1 MDRTFFFVA
10 YEGLRLTQ
18 PVAAT
23 VQYVPDLFMREQAVA
38 AMRPILNAF
47 PVPNGIDYGTSSA
60 PNLAQFVQSFSLP
73 SRINSTNVRLDHA
86 VSPKLSVFFRV
97 AYTPSSTD
105 SRPYFARST
114 TAINA
119 QTYTFGENSQFSPR
133 WSNEFRIGY
142 ARSDSSE
149 SGESDNFGGATP
161 VDLAAAVGANVY
173 QQVVPIID
181 ISVSGIATTLFAI
194 YDSHNLGRQWNI
206 VDSISFLQGHH
217 SFKVGADFRHI
228 KSVVAPPQ
236 IEPYSIF
243 LTPQSVLSGTP
254 SIPYVFSFLPATPV
268 FHQLAL
274 YAQDEWQVR
283 PRLHLSYGLRWELSP
298 PPTEQHGNDAFT
310 LLGNIAQPS
319 TLSLAPRGT
328 PLWAT
333 TWYNVAPRVGVAWVA
348 HNRPGS
354 ETVVRSGGGVFFDS
368 ANEIASVG
376 FSGLGFRASAVRAG
390 SQIPYTSSQLNVPVL
405 VTPPYTGGV
414 VTAFPQHLQLPYT
427 LEWNVSLQQALGS
440 RQAMTISYVAA
451 EGRRLMG
458 LQQKS
463 IGALNPNFG
472 SIQYFSS
479 GVTSNYQAL
488 QLQFQRSVAKG
499 LQVLASYT
507 WSHDIDFGSQ
517 SATLVLQRGNADFDV
532 RHNLQGAVSWELPAV
547 ASSRPAAELVK
558 NWGADLRMIARTAYP
573 VTLGGATL
581 VNPATGAIY
590 GGGLNVVP
598 SVPSYL
604 YGPMYP
610 GGRIINPAA
619 FSLPATGIEGNA
631 PRNFVRG
638 FGATQANLAIRRDFP
653 LHKDLVIH
661 LRAETFNLL
670 NHPIF
675 GYIDPT
681 YSDATFGQAT
691 QTLNASLGTM
701 ASQYQQGG
709 PRSMQFALRLTF

>member
-1 MDRTFFFVA
+1 
-10 YEGLRLTQ
+10 
-18 PVAAT
+18 
-23 VQYVPDLFMREQAVA
+23 
-38 AMRPILNAF
+38 
-47 PVPNGIDYGTSSA
+47 
-60 PNLAQFVQSFSLP
+60 
-73 SRINSTNVRLDHA
+73 
-86 VSPKLSVFFRV
+86 
-97 AYTPSSTD
+97 
-105 SRPYFARST
+105 
-114 TAINA
+114 
-119 QTYTFGENSQFSPR
+119 
-133 WSNEFRIGY
+133 
-142 ARSDSSE
+142 
-149 SGESDNFGGATP
+149 
-161 VDLAAAVGANVY
+161 
-173 QQVVPIID
+173 
-181 ISVSGIATTLFAI
+181 
-194 YDSHNLGRQWNI
+194 
-206 VDSISFLQGHH
+206 
-217 SFKVGADFRHI
+217 
-228 KSVVAPPQ
+228 
-236 IEPYSIF
+236 
-243 LTPQSVLSGTP
+243 
-254 SIPYVFSFLPATPV
+254 
-268 FHQLAL
+268 
-274 YAQDEWQVR
+274 
-283 PRLHLSYGLRWELSP
+283 
-298 PPTEQHGNDAFT
+298 
-310 LLGNIAQPS
+310 
-319 TLSLAPRGT
+319 
-328 PLWAT
+328 
-333 TWYNVAPRVGVAWVA
+333 
-348 HNRPGS
+348 
-354 ETVVRSGGGVFFDS
+354 
-368 ANEIASVG
+368 VG

>member
-1 MDRTFFFVA
+1 VPVDALQEFRIQTSSYAAEFGRSPGGQFSMATRARTDQVHGSAYEYFRNNFFDANNWFNDHYRLPTPALRQSDFGGTFGGPVVLPKVYRGMDRTFFFVA

-73 SRINSTNVRLDHA
+73 SRINSTSVRLDHA

-97 AYTPSSTD
+97 AYTPSFTD

-181 ISVSGIATTLFAI
+181 ISVSGIATTLFAV
-194 YDSHNLGRQWNI
+194 YDSHNLGRQWNV

-298 PPTEQHGNDAFT
+298 PPTEQHGNDAFM

-354 ETVVRSGGGVFFDS
+354 ETVVRSGG
-368 ANEIASVG
+368 
-376 FSGLGFRASAVRAG
+376 
-390 SQIPYTSSQLNVPVL
+390 
-405 VTPPYTGGV
+405 
-414 VTAFPQHLQLPYT
+414 
-427 LEWNVSLQQALGS
+427 
-440 RQAMTISYVAA
+440 
-451 EGRRLMG
+451 
-458 LQQKS
+458 
-463 IGALNPNFG
+463 
-472 SIQYFSS
+472 
-479 GVTSNYQAL
+479 
-488 QLQFQRSVAKG
+488 
-499 LQVLASYT
+499 
-507 WSHDIDFGSQ
+507 
-517 SATLVLQRGNADFDV
+517 
-532 RHNLQGAVSWELPAV
+532 
-547 ASSRPAAELVK
+547 
-558 NWGADLRMIARTAYP
+558 
-573 VTLGGATL
+573 
-581 VNPATGAIY
+581 
-590 GGGLNVVP
+590 
-598 SVPSYL
+598 
-604 YGPMYP
+604 
-610 GGRIINPAA
+610 
-619 FSLPATGIEGNA
+619 
-631 PRNFVRG
+631 
-638 FGATQANLAIRRDFP
+638 
-653 LHKDLVIH
+653 
-661 LRAETFNLL
+661 LL
-670 NHPIF
+670 
-675 GYIDPT
+675 
-681 YSDATFGQAT
+681 
-691 QTLNASLGTM
+691 
-701 ASQYQQGG
+701 
-709 PRSMQFALRLTF
+709 